1 MTTTTPVATQIEEMV
16 RGVPGWSPQDQLV
29 ALFNLAYLP
38 DAEGDIIELG
48 SWCGRSASAL
58 GLAAKLSGRST
69 VHAVDLF
76 PDKSDWI
83 RNGDGTYSY
92 CVTLGDRQFGAYGE
106 QTVWA
111 EPFER
116 DIAPI
121 YERQP
126 RLLDVFRETI
136 ARNGLSDVVRPF
148 RGDLQM
154 FADAAPADLRCK
166 LAFIDGDHS
175 YDAVRQDIAHAERF
189 LVPGGWICFDDAF
202 SCYDGVDRAITDAVI
217 NSGRYDRCQQV
228 TRKFFVARRTDAA

>member
-1 MTTTTPVATQIEEMV
+1 MTTTPVATQIEEMV

-38 DAEGDIIELG
+38 DVEGDIIELG

-58 GLAAKLSGRST
+58 GLAARLSGRST

-76 PDKSDWI
+76 PDKSDWR

-126 RLLDVFRETI
+126 KLLDVFNDTI

-202 SCYDGVDRAITDAVI
+202 SCYEGVDRAITDAVV

-228 TRKFFVARRTDAA
+228 TRKFFVARRTSAA